1 MTSSMNPS
9 SSSSQRMVTAFFD
22 SRSDAEDAIER
33 LADAGVPR
41 DSIRFMPGDE
51 RDPPDDAGEGA
62 RTEPHGLWD
71 SLGDMF
77 LPDEDRGT
85 YAEGL
90 RRGGYLISV
99 HVGDEQYERVLD
111 ILDDEGTID
120 IDERAESWRSE
131 GWTGSSMADV
141 LSGST
146 ANVTTGHTRTTSG
159 TSGGRSTGTGT
170 TVDTAGTTGGVG
182 AIGTDT
188 ATGTANSF
196 SDDMAATDPASVTS
210 VPQVSG
216 GSRSA
221 DLGTDTSARLGRDV
235 EVAGSRETGLAGTEA
250 SLSESGDQVIP
261 VAQEQLRVGKRDVS
275 HGRVRIRSYV
285 VETPVEEQVTLREER
300 VAVERRPVDRALGD
314 AEQAFQERTIEAE
327 ERGEE
332 AVVSKEAR
340 VTEEVVIRKE
350 AERRTETVSDTVR
363 QTEVEVEDE
372 RGNRVPGTG
381 TTDQT

>member
-1 MTSSMNPS
+1 
-9 SSSSQRMVTAFFD
+9 MVTAFFD
-22 SRSDAEDAIER
+22 TRSDAEDAIER

-51 RDPPDDAGEGA
+51 RDPPDDAGDAA
-62 RTEPHGLWD
+62 RTEPRGLWD

-99 HVGDEQYERVLD
+99 HVSDEQYERVID

-131 GWTGSSMADV
+131 GWAGSSGSSTADV

-146 ANVTTGHTRTTSG
+146 ANLTTSDARTTSR
-159 TSGGRSTGTGT
+159 SSDGRSTGTGT
-170 TVDTAGTTGGVG
+170 TVETAGTSGGVG
-182 AIGTDT
+182 AIGTGT
-188 ATGTANSF
+188 ATSTANSF
-196 SDDMAATDPASVTS
+196 SDDMAATEPASATS

-216 GSRSA
+216 VSRSA
-221 DLGTDTSARLGRDV
+221 DLDTDTSTRLGRDV
-235 EVAGSRETGLAGTEA
+235 EVASSRGTGLGGTEA

-300 VAVERRPVDRALGD
+300 VAVERRLVDRALGD

-350 AERRTETVSDTVR
+350 AEQRTETVSDTVR